1 MSEETVNSEATPQ
14 PLGFGLVGKCAIVTG
29 AGRGGRGIG
38 RGIALA
44 LASQGANVLITSRS
58 NIADA
63 QAVAD
68 AVSALGKSKAIA
80 HLCDVS
86 DAKSVDGLFE
96 RAKAELG
103 RVDILVNNAGITR
116 DGLLLRMSEDDWDAV
131 LDANL
136 KGTFL
141 CTRAAAKVM
150 IKQRA
155 GRIINVTSIMGQIGN
170 PGQANYS
177 ASKAGIIGFT
187 RTVARELG
195 SRNVTVNAVAPGFID
210 TQMTDAVGEQ
220 TRETLLSKIPLGRLG
235 SPEDVGAVVAFLASD
250 AAAYITGQTLT
261 VDGGMTV

>member
-1 MSEETVNSEATPQ
+1 MSLTSLALE
-14 PLGFGLVGKCAIVTG
+14 GKTAIVTG

-38 RGIALA
+38 GGIALA
-44 LASQGANVLITSRS
+44 LAEAGADVLITART

-63 QAVAD
+63 EAVAE
-68 AVSALGKSKAIA
+68 AVRGQYGRRGFAFA
-80 HLCDVS
+80 CDVAES
-86 DAKSVDGLFE
+86 TSVDALFE
-96 RAKAELG
+96 RAKEAMG

-116 DGLLLRMSEDDWDAV
+116 DGLLLRMGEDDWDAV

-150 IKQRA
+150 LKQRGP
-155 GRIINVTSIMGQIGN
+155 GRIINITSVMGLIGN

-195 SRNVTVNAVAPGFID
+195 SRQITVNAVAPGFIE
-210 TQMTDAVGEQ
+210 TQMTDAMKEEARAEV
-220 TRETLLSKIPLGRLG
+220 LKKVPLGRLG
-235 SPEDVGAVVAFLASD
+235 TPEDVGRLVAFLASD
-250 AAAYITGQTLT
+250 AASYITGQVIT